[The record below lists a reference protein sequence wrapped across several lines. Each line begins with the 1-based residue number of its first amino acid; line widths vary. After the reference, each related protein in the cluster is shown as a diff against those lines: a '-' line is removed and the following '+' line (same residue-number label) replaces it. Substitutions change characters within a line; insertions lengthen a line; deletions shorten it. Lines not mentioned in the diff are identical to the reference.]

1 MFEFRIARR
10 HIASK
15 QRNTFFSILAV
26 ALAVVVIVVLMSLM
40 TGFTDE
46 LIEKTVENSPH
57 IVVYPAEEKDAGIH
71 LYDYYKSVIENTP
84 KITASSAYLEK
95 QAVITY
101 RDNSAGINIFGV
113 DPPDEDNVMH
123 LEPDIVEGNYEDLAR
138 SGKGIL
144 IGDDLADD
152 LETEPGEWIQINSPQ
167 AGDLSLKVIG
177 IFDSGTGR
185 DKSVAYARLETLQDF
200 YDEKGT
206 ITAISMRVTDPYD
219 AETIA
224 SEIEKETGLKA
235 DSWIEIN
242 SQLLELLNTQKV
254 LVWLYYVLIYITAGF
269 GIANTLINIV
279 MDKKSEIGM
288 LMAMGTSRK
297 SITKIFLIE
306 STILGAFGLLLGLV
320 AGYFTAVAIGSYE
333 IELPAEMYL
342 GLTRMPMKI
351 EAMNFLYAAIFAFII
366 NMIAGVYPARKAS
379 KLDPVEAIESI

>member
-15 QRNTFFSILAV
+15 QRNTFFSVLAV

-84 KITASSAYLEK
+84 KVTASSAYLEK

-113 DPPDEDNVMH
+113 VPPDEDNVMH
-123 LEPDIVEGNYEDLAR
+123 LKPDIVKGNYEDLAR

-144 IGDDLADD
+144 IGDELADD
-152 LETEPGEWIQINSPQ
+152 LETRPGEWIQINSPQ

-219 AETIA
+219 AEKTA
-224 SEIEKETGLKA
+224 LEIEKATGLKA

-254 LVWLYYVLIYITAGF
+254 LVWIYYILIYITAGF

-306 STILGAFGLLLGLV
+306 STILGAFGLMLGLV
-320 AGYFTAVAIGSYE
+320 VGYFTAVAIGSYE

-351 EAMNFLYAAIFAFII
+351 ETMNFLYAAIFAFII

>member
-57 IVVYPAEEKDAGIH
+57 IVVYPAEDKDAGIH
-71 LYDYYKSVIENTP
+71 LYDYYKSVIESTP
-84 KITASSAYLEK
+84 NVIASSAYLEK

-113 DPPDEDNVMH
+113 DPPDENKVMH
-123 LEPDIVEGNYEDLAR
+123 LKPDIVEGNYEDLSR
-138 SGKGIL
+138 GGKGIL

-152 LETEPGEWIQINSPQ
+152 LETRSGEWIKITSPQ
-167 AGDLSLKVIG
+167 AGELSLKVIG

-185 DKSVAYARLETLQDF
+185 DKSVAYARLETLQGF
-200 YDEKGT
+200 YNEKGT

-219 AETIA
+219 AEKTA

-242 SQLLELLNTQKV
+242 SQLLDLLNTQKV
-254 LVWLYYVLIYITAGF
+254 VVWLYYILIYITAGF

-320 AGYFTAVAIGSYE
+320 LGYFTALAIGSYD

-351 EAMNFLYAAIFAFII
+351 EAMNFFYASIFAFVI

>member
-57 IVVYPAEEKDAGIH
+57 IVVYPAEDKDAGIH

-84 KITASSAYLEK
+84 TVIASSAYLEK

-113 DPPDEDNVMH
+113 DPPDENKVMH
-123 LEPDIVEGNYEDLAR
+123 LKPDIVEGNYEDLSR
-138 SGKGIL
+138 GGKGIL

-152 LETEPGEWIQINSPQ
+152 LETRSGEWVKITSPQ
-167 AGDLSLKVIG
+167 AGELSLKVIG

-185 DKSVAYARLETLQDF
+185 DKSVAYARLETMQDF

-219 AETIA
+219 AEKTA

-242 SQLLELLNTQKV
+242 SQLLDLLNTQKV
-254 LVWLYYVLIYITAGF
+254 VVWLYYILIYITAGF

-320 AGYFTAVAIGSYE
+320 LGYFTALTIGSYE

-351 EAMNFLYAAIFAFII
+351 EAMNFFYASIFAFVI

-379 KLDPVEAIESI
+379 KMDPVEAIESI

>member
-10 HIASK
+10 HIISK

-57 IVVYPAEEKDAGIH
+57 IVVYPAEDKDAGIH
-71 LYDYYKSVIENTP
+71 LYDYYKSVIESTP
-84 KITASSAYLEK
+84 NVIASSAYLEK

-113 DPPDEDNVMH
+113 DPPDEDSVMH
-123 LEPDIVEGNYEDLAR
+123 IKSDIVEGNYEELSR
-138 SGKGIL
+138 NGKGIL

-152 LETEPGEWIQINSPQ
+152 LETRPGEWLQITSPQ
-167 AGDLSLKVIG
+167 AGEVSLKVIG

-206 ITAISMRVTDPYD
+206 ITAISMRLTDPYK
-219 AETIA
+219 AETTA
-224 SEIEKETGLKA
+224 SEIEKETGLRA

-254 LVWLYYVLIYITAGF
+254 LVWLYYILIYITAGF

-320 AGYFTAVAIGSYE
+320 LGYFTAVAIGSYE

-351 EAMNFLYAAIFAFII
+351 EAMNFFYASIFAFII